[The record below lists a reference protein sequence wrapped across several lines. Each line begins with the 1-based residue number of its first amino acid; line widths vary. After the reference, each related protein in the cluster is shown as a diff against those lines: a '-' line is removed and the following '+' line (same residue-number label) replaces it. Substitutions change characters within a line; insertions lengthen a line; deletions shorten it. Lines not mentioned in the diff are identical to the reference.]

1 LFAITEMP
9 RSKKRRVVSIKGTKK
24 EVSKVV
30 AGGKEEEEEDE
41 ALDSEAERAE
51 AAYAAKELKLFRRYQ
66 KARFRGP
73 PPTDHPIKQVL
84 RDFEGHRF
92 PSPMADVFK
101 RVKLVTRN
109 RADRMEVLAHF
120 EAECKRIDD
129 ALRPARELADKGANL
144 ERRLRIAKDVF
155 KTEKK
160 EWRLPNEG
168 PEDQDGRLADFNV
181 WTDAHQGQEWRDEEQ
196 KKWEQWEE
204 KTAGEILARRK
215 RRGSEIPA
223 EQRRKKILSI
233 ENDRRRT

>member
-1 LFAITEMP
+1 MITEMS
-9 RSKKRRVVSIKGTKK
+9 RSKKRRVVSMKASRK
-24 EVSKVV
+24 EVPKVV
-30 AGGKEEEEEDE
+30 AGGKEAEEEEDE

-66 KARFRGP
+66 KARFRDP
-73 PPTDHPIKQVL
+73 PPADHSIKQVL

-120 EAECKRIDD
+120 EAECKRIYD
-129 ALRPARELADKGANL
+129 ALKPARMLADKGANL

-168 PEDQDGRLADFNV
+168 TEDQDGRLADFNV
-181 WTDAHQGQEWRDEEQ
+181 WTDAHQGQEWRDEEW

-215 RRGSEIPA
+215 RRASEIPA
-223 EQRRKKILSI
+223 GQRQKKIISI
-233 ENDRRRT
+233 ENDRRST